1 MNAGKIEFI
10 GEVDKCHQDYS
21 QIKIYEKFRR
31 GIKGIESFS
40 HLIVLYWFH
49 LRDSD
54 EHRSTLLVTPRKH
67 KGAPEMGVFGTRSPS
82 RPNPI
87 GLCVVELIEVQNCI
101 LRVKGLDAIQGT
113 PVIDIKPYLPRA
125 DSVPS
130 AKVPEWALQGPL
142 T

>member
-1 MNAGKIEFI
+1 MKNGRIEFI
-10 GEVDKCHQDYS
+10 GEVNKCQDDFS
-21 QIKIYEKFRR
+21 EIRIYEKFCQ
-31 GIKGIESFS
+31 GIKGIEDFS

-49 LRDSD
+49 LRDTN
-54 EHRSTLLVTPRKH
+54 EHRSTLLVIPRKH

-101 LRVKGLDAIQGT
+101 LRVRGLDAIQGT

-125 DSVPS
+125 DSIPS
-130 AKVPEWALQGPL
+130 ARVPDWTLQGPS